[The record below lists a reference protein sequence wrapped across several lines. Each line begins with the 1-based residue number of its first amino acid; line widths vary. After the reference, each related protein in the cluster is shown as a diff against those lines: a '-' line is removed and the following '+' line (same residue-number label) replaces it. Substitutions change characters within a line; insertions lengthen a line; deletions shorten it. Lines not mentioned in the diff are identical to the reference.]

1 MSIQWDSLPK
11 VHQAIAKSGLSQADQ
26 ERLIRLIEILSFSD
40 REQDSDDAL
49 DVHAFL
55 STFQQQAREL
65 DTLRHLSSKLTAS
78 LDLKMVLKAVA
89 GEAMRLIQ
97 NAKNVNIFL
106 YDAEADRLDFGLAMD
121 ENGTHNQPF
130 SQPRPNGLTFT
141 VAHKRQI
148 VTVEN
153 MSASPLFQN
162 APETWKGSII
172 GIPLTIGE
180 KVVGVMN
187 ISRSITGNFSDSE
200 LRLLNLLAEQAAI
213 AISNARLHTLLN
225 RQAYTDPITGLPNRR
240 ALDEHLESEIQQARR
255 TLRNFAV
262 IMMDLDHF
270 KEINDT
276 YGHYVGDQI
285 LRATFNYLAQ
295 HLRST
300 DFLSRFGGD
309 ELTLVLSDVD
319 LSAAVSVC
327 KKVNEAFSDYHVQ
340 LPDGKRT
347 KIGISGG
354 IAVYPLHGRTARDLL
369 RAADEALYR
378 AKRSTRGTFVV
389 AQPLTD
395 NHSTMYGP
403 TS

>member
-1 MSIQWDSLPK
+1 
-11 VHQAIAKSGLSQADQ
+11 
-26 ERLIRLIEILSFSD
+26 
-40 REQDSDDAL
+40 
-49 DVHAFL
+49 
-55 STFQQQAREL
+55 
-65 DTLRHLSSKLTAS
+65 
-78 LDLKMVLKAVA
+78 
-89 GEAMRLIQ
+89 
-97 NAKNVNIFL
+97 
-106 YDAEADRLDFGLAMD
+106 
-121 ENGTHNQPF
+121 
-130 SQPRPNGLTFT
+130 
-141 VAHKRQI
+141 
-148 VTVEN
+148 
-153 MSASPLFQN
+153 
-162 APETWKGSII
+162 
-172 GIPLTIGE
+172 
-180 KVVGVMN
+180 
-187 ISRSITGNFSDSE
+187 
-200 LRLLNLLAEQAAI
+200 
-213 AISNARLHTLLN
+213 
-225 RQAYTDPITGLPNRR
+225 
-240 ALDEHLESEIQQARR
+240 
-255 TLRNFAV
+255 
-262 IMMDLDHF
+262 MMDLDHF